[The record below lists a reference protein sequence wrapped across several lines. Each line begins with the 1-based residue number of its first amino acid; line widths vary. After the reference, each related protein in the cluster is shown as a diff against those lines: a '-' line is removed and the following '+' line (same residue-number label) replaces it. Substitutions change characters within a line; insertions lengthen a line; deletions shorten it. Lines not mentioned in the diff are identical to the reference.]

1 MIERAKNR
9 GCALVAGM
17 LLLVP
22 GAAHAQLGTWATDPA
37 VGASDLDVTIQIS
50 CAAPSFVCS
59 LVDGYADTQTSSLSG
74 SGGLLVD
81 APLGTLRFE
90 TDGLQDWGTGPQPVY
105 NLFSGGSMIFASVP
119 FAGVPQIASL
129 LVFAS
134 SDPLIPVP
142 GFFDLGPGDYPFS
155 QSVPY
160 GLLADIVGDM
170 ELNVPDIVSP
180 PQSILLTGTLRI
192 LGDIDLDGMVEYELT
207 QFSAVQSL
215 QQPGNI
221 GGEPVTI
228 AITSALSANLS
239 GEVAGPVALPA
250 LGSLASL
257 LLAAG
262 LGLIGGGAARRPG
275 SAHWTRAPD
284 PCS

>member
-17 LLLVP
+17 LLLLP

-221 GGEPVTI
+221 GGELVLRPF
-228 AITSALSANLS
+228 
-239 GEVAGPVALPA
+239 GPEKPDILR
-250 LGSLASL
+250 
-257 LLAAG
+257 G
-262 LGLIGGGAARRPG
+262 LGLGATRRQLALERSGMNAVDDHQRRDQFGFEHRQPVG
-275 SAHWTRAPD
+275 VSMQR
-284 PCS
+284 